1 MPECLFGPEHHR
13 RSGAAS
19 DPRDD
24 RSWPST
30 YSRTPV
36 STDRCGLPADEGS
49 PSHSMDRTLEDRTSL
64 PQPDFQVQPRSPPY
78 ESNKPSTRL
87 YSTSTGAFGV
97 NGVSTGNDTSLAS
110 REFSRPPAHLIPAG
124 NRIARRLVILPRS
137 SDFFSTSYNYFSIFS
152 TGKPRDRSTTTTLL
166 LDPKKSYP
174 LRSFVRS

>member
-1 MPECLFGPEHHR
+1 MDRNITEGAEPQATLETTDRGRLPTPEHPSR
-13 RSGAAS
+13 RTAAVCQ
-19 DPRDD
+19 
-24 RSWPST
+24 
-30 YSRTPV
+30 RTRAAHL
-36 STDRCGLPADEGS
+36 T
-49 PSHSMDRTLEDRTSL
+49 HSMDRTLEDRTSL

-152 TGKPRDRSTTTTLL
+152 TGKPRDRSTT
-166 LDPKKSYP
+166 SY
-174 LRSFVRS
+174 LSA

>member
-1 MPECLFGPEHHR
+1 MSLWTGTSPKERSRKRPSRRPIVAVYLLPNTRLDGPLRFASGRGQPISHTAWTEPSR
-13 RSGAAS
+13 IARASLNQTFRS
-19 DPRDD
+19 
-24 RSWPST
+24 
-30 YSRTPV
+30 
-36 STDRCGLPADEGS
+36 
-49 PSHSMDRTLEDRTSL
+49 SL
-64 PQPDFQVQPRSPPY
+64 APY

-152 TGKPRDRSTTTTLL
+152 TGKPRDRSTT
-166 LDPKKSYP
+166 SY
-174 LRSFVRS
+174 LSA

>member
-1 MPECLFGPEHHR
+1 MSLWTGTSPKERSRKRPSRRPIVAVYLLPNTRLDGPLR
-13 RSGAAS
+13 FASGRGQ
-19 DPRDD
+19 P
-24 RSWPST
+24 
-30 YSRTPV
+30 
-36 STDRCGLPADEGS
+36 
-49 PSHSMDRTLEDRTSL
+49 SMDRTLEDRTSL

-137 SDFFSTSYNYFSIFS
+137 SDFFSTSYNYFSIFF
-152 TGKPRDRSTTTTLL
+152 DR
-166 LDPKKSYP
+166 KAE
-174 LRSFVRS
+174 R